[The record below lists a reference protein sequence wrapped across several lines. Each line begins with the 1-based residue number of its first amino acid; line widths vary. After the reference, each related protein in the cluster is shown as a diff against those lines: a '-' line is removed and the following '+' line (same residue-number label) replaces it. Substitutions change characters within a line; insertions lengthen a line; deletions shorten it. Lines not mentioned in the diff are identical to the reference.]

1 MAAFAARMRLS
12 ETSFVQTPTEGPA
25 DYRHRIFT
33 VAGEIPF
40 AGHPSLG
47 TAAAVASAKRR
58 PSARLAQQTGAGI
71 QELVVEM
78 APDGS
83 HATVDLT
90 QNPPEHLGTPDPEP
104 VLAALGLGPDDR
116 HPTLP
121 AEVISTGLPTL
132 ILPVRDPEVLAR
144 PAPDLEALAREL
156 ERLGNGVVTCYVA
169 AHLGAGGW
177 RARCFTPQVASG
189 EDAATGSAA
198 GPLAV
203 LANRELGLP
212 SIVIDQGIEMGSPS
226 RLYGRVQ
233 GEAVIVSG
241 SVRLIGEGTIELPDS
256 SK

>member
-144 PAPDLEALAREL
+144 PAPDLEALAREARAARQRRRHVL
-156 ERLGNGVVTCYVA
+156 RRRPSRCRRLARPLFHATGGERGGRRHWLGCRS
-169 AHLGAGGW
+169 AGG
-177 RARCFTPQVASG
+177 VG
-189 EDAATGSAA
+189 EPSS
-198 GPLAV
+198 
-203 LANRELGLP
+203 GLP